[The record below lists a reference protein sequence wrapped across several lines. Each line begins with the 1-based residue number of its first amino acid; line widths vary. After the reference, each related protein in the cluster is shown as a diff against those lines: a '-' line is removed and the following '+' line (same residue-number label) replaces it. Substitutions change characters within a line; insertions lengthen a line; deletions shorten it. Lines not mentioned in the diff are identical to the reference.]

1 MILPD
6 ADSLREQYPALW
18 QLFGAYFHQDWH
30 ADDETPDDVLRRYL
44 QVEPVDGVPGA
55 RRELD
60 ELLRRWPGE
69 ADLQEIHHRLG
80 SSLWPPGVGYTTR
93 DWLVHVGEF
102 LARAG

>member
-6 ADSLREQYPALW
+6 ADSLREQYPALL

-30 ADDETPDDVLRRYL
+30 ADDDTPDDVLRRYL
-44 QVEPVDGVPGA
+44 HDESVNGAAAA
-55 RRELD
+55 RRELN
-60 ELLRRWPGE
+60 ELLRRWPRD
-69 ADLQEIHHRLG
+69 ADLQEIYHRLG

-102 LARAG
+102 LASAG